1 MLSDEVRK
9 LAPEVPWQKM
19 IGMRHILVHD
29 YFRSDAEIV
38 WQVVE
43 KELPPLKRALQD
55 LLLRLESH

>member
-1 MLSDEVRK
+1 
-9 LAPEVPWQKM
+9 
-19 IGMRHILVHD
+19 MRHILVHD